1 MYTGFLHLHKTVVI
15 IFLLLYVIK
24 LILLLI
30 GKTDALTTF
39 TKKFKV
45 LDILVSALF
54 LITGIYLA
62 IYSGST
68 NAGSWMWV
76 KLVAVFLSIPLAVIG
91 FKKLK
96 KAPAILSVV
105 LLVYAYG
112 VSETK
117 SPRMKKADYYAALN
131 KGDEGA
137 ADLKSFNPNADNY
150 DITAHGKSIYTAY
163 CVACHGNDGKAA
175 ISGAKDITISQLS
188 KDEIMLK
195 IRKGKN
201 GMPAFG
207 ESVLSDE
214 EVFAVTSY
222 VLTNIMAAPSANH

>member
-1 MYTGFLHLHKTVVI
+1 MYTGFLHLHTTVVI

-30 GKTDALTTF
+30 GKTDALITF

-45 LDILVSALF
+45 LDIIVSVLF
-54 LITGIYLA
+54 LVTGVYLA
-62 IYSGST
+62 INSGST
-68 NAGSWMWV
+68 NAGYWMWV
-76 KLVAVFLSIPLAVIG
+76 KLGAVFLAIPLAVIG

-96 KAPAILSVV
+96 KVPAILSVL

-117 SPRMKKADYYAALN
+117 SPRMKKADYYAGLN
-131 KGDEGA
+131 KSGNEA
-137 ADLKSFNPNADNY
+137 AEIESFNPNSDNY

-163 CVACHGNDGKAA
+163 CVVCHGNDGKAE
-175 ISGAKDITISQLS
+175 ISGAKDISISPLS
-188 KDEIMLK
+188 KDEIILK

-207 ESVLSDE
+207 ESVLSEE
-214 EVFAVTSY
+214 EVYAVTSY
-222 VLTNIMAAPSANH
+222 VKTNIMVIPGANH

>member
-45 LDILVSALF
+45 LDIIVSVLF
-54 LITGIYLA
+54 LVTGVYLA
-62 IYSGST
+62 INSGST
-68 NAGSWMWV
+68 NAGAWMWV
-76 KLVAVFLSIPLAVIG
+76 KLGAVFLAIPLAVIG
-91 FKKLK
+91 FKRLK
-96 KAPAILSVV
+96 KVPAILSVL

-117 SPRMKKADYYAALN
+117 SPRMKKADYYTGLN
-131 KGDEGA
+131 KGEV
-137 ADLKSFNPNADNY
+137 ADLKSFNPNADDY

-163 CVACHGNDGKAA
+163 CVVCHGNDGKAA
-175 ISGAKDITISQLS
+175 ISGAKDISIL
-188 KDEIMLK
+188 
-195 IRKGKN
+195 
-201 GMPAFG
+201 
-207 ESVLSDE
+207 
-214 EVFAVTSY
+214 
-222 VLTNIMAAPSANH
+222 